1 MRRWFLVALLAQGAL
16 VAIFPL
22 ADLRIRRSAEGRLYS
37 RIDEVP
43 ERPVALVLGTAAKV
57 ADGRDNLFFKFRVRA
72 AADLYHAG
80 KVRHV
85 LVSGDNGNRSYD
97 EATDMR
103 DALIALGVPEAAIVR
118 DHAGFRTLDS
128 VIRCKRVFGQEAVT
142 IVSQRFHNERAL
154 YIARHEGMDAVAYCA
169 RDVAVSA
176 SPATYV
182 REYFARVMALLD
194 VHLLN
199 RAPRYLGEPVR
210 VGGVRQ
216 PPARR
221 EF

>member
-1 MRRWFLVALLAQGAL
+1 MKRWFLVALLTQCAL
-16 VAIFPL
+16 LAVFPF
-22 ADLRIRRSAEGRLYS
+22 ADSRIRNSAEGRLYS
-37 RIDEVP
+37 RIDDVP

-72 AADLYHAG
+72 AAELYHAG
-80 KVRHV
+80 KVRHI
-85 LVSGDNGNRSYD
+85 LVSGDNGHKSYD
-97 EATDMR
+97 EATDMQ
-103 DALIALGVPEAAIVR
+103 DALIALGVPESAIVR

-128 VIRCKRVFGQEAVT
+128 VVRCKRIFGQASVT

-182 REYFARVMALLD
+182 REYFARVMALVD
-194 VHLLN
+194 VHLLH
-199 RAPRYLGEPVR
+199 RSPRFLGEPVR
-210 VGGVRQ
+210 IGKV
-216 PPARR
+216 
-221 EF
+221 

>member
-1 MRRWFLVALLAQGAL
+1 MRRWFLVALLVQGAL

-22 ADLRIRRSAEGRLYS
+22 ADSWIRKSAEGRLYW

-72 AADLYHAG
+72 AAELYHAG

-85 LVSGDNGNRSYD
+85 LVSGDNGHEGYD

-103 DALIALGVPEAAIVR
+103 NALTELGVPESAIVL

-128 VIRCKRVFGQEAVT
+128 VVRCKRVFGQPSVT

-176 SPATYV
+176 SPATYI
-182 REYFARVMALLD
+182 REYFARIMALVD
-194 VHLLN
+194 VHLLH
-199 RAPRYLGEPVR
+199 RTPRFLGERVR
-210 VGGVRQ
+210 IG
-216 PPARR
+216 
-221 EF
+221 